1 MSESVPQPGRAW
13 TEYEFRDGKRLVPDY
28 IGILLSGIETHRLT
42 YEEAV
47 AAANKKVEEDFLN
60 AQQDRIL
67 AAHFREL
74 R

>member
-1 MSESVPQPGRAW
+1 MSDPVRSPEREWA
-13 TEYEFRDGKRLVPDY
+13 EYEFRDGKRLVPDY
-28 IGILLSGIETHRLT
+28 IGVLLTGIETHRLT
-42 YEEAV
+42 YEEAID
-47 AAANKKVEEDFLN
+47 AANKKVETDFLN

>member
-1 MSESVPQPGRAW
+1 MEL
-13 TEYEFRDGKRLVPDY
+13 EFRDGKRVVPDY
-28 IGILLSGIETHRLT
+28 IAALLAGVETFRLT
-42 YEEAV
+42 YEEAIDT
-47 AAANKKVEEDFLN
+47 ANKKSEADFIN

>member
-1 MSESVPQPGRAW
+1 VEL
-13 TEYEFRDGKRLVPDY
+13 EFRDGKRVVPDY
-28 IGILLSGIETHRLT
+28 IAALLAGVETFRLT
-42 YEEAV
+42 YEEAIEE
-47 AAANKKVEEDFLN
+47 ANKKSEADFIN